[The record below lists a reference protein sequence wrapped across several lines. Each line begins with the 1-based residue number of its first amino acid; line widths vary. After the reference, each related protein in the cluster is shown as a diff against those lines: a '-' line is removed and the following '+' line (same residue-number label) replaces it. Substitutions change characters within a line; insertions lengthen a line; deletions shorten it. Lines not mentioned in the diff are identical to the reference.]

1 MNIELDERTMNI
13 LATKTAKIVVKML
26 RNEGA
31 QDQRLISCKEAA
43 DRLGISPDRLRRIKD
58 CFTHIKRGDKTQA
71 KLFFDADLLIKE
83 YQKVQI
89 SES

>member
-13 LATKTAKIVVKML
+13 IAKKTAKIVVSML

-43 DRLGISPDRLRRIKD
+43 GRLGISPDRLRRIKD
-58 CFTHIKRGDKTQA
+58 CFTHIKRGNSTQA
-71 KLFFDADLLIKE
+71 KLFFDADLLIQE
-83 YQKVQI
+83 YQNILPK
-89 SES
+89 S